1 MVVLRADTLR
11 RALVAAND
19 NELVWP
25 LIPLFDGFSVPS
37 TRTETISPGEMT
49 KNSKRVNEWEY
60 WL

>member
-25 LIPLFDGFSVPS
+25 LIPLFDGFFGCLVPELKPFLLG
-37 TRTETISPGEMT
+37 R
-49 KNSKRVNEWEY
+49 
-60 WL
+60 

>member
-25 LIPLFDGFSVPS
+25 LIPLFDGFFLVPELKPFLLG
-37 TRTETISPGEMT
+37 R
-49 KNSKRVNEWEY
+49 
-60 WL
+60 